1 MATLKRT
8 PLYDTHIALGA
19 RMVEF
24 SGWEMP
30 VQYSGIIQ
38 EHHTVRKAAG
48 LFDIDHMGQFDVSG
62 ADALAF
68 LQHLLSADLST
79 LEVNQAKYAILCY
92 ADGMVVDDTFV
103 YKLPGATTL
112 KGAGTNSAR
121 PHYMIVVN
129 ASNREKD
136 FAWMNAHRG
145 GFKIDLRDISDE
157 FYMLAFQGPK
167 AEEVLQ
173 RIESFDLS
181 KIKYHHVREFK
192 IHNERGWI
200 ARTGYT
206 GEDGFELF
214 IPIKHYKHVWDAI
227 LETGKDGGVK
237 PIGLGARDSLR
248 FEAKFALY
256 GHEIDAQTTPIEA
269 ALSWACDL
277 NKEFIGRDA
286 LLKQKLEGVK
296 KKLVGFEMIDRGIA
310 RKDYPIA
317 KDGQTIGVVTTG
329 MFAPTLEKN
338 LGLGFVP
345 PEFAA
350 VATEFDVIV
359 RGKPLK
365 ARVVKTPFY
374 ANRARG
380 K

>member
-24 SGWEMP
+24 GGWEMP
-30 VQYSGIIQ
+30 VQYSGILE
-38 EHHTVRKAAG
+38 EHRTVRKAAG

-62 ADALAF
+62 ADALTF

-92 ADGMVVDDTFV
+92 ADGTVIDDTFV
-103 YKLPGATTL
+103 YKLPGATT
-112 KGAGTNSAR
+112 SAR

-136 FAWMNAHRG
+136 FAWMNAHKT
-145 GFKIDLRDISDE
+145 GFQADLRDISDE
-157 FYMLAFQGPK
+157 YYMLAFQGPK

-181 KIKYHHVREFK
+181 KIKYHHIREFK
-192 IHNERGWI
+192 IHNEGGWL

-214 IPIKHYKHVWDAI
+214 VPIKHYQHVWDAI
-227 LETGKDGGVK
+227 LEAGKDAGVK
-237 PIGLGARDSLR
+237 PVGLGARDSLR

-269 ALSWACDL
+269 ALGWACDL

-338 LGLGFVP
+338 VGLGFVP

-350 VATEFDVIV
+350 VGTEFDVIV

-380 K
+380 KG

>member
-1 MATLKRT
+1 MELERT

-30 VQYSGIIQ
+30 LQYAGILE
-38 EHHTVRKAAG
+38 EHRAVRNAAG
-48 LFDIDHMGQFDVSG
+48 LFDIDHMGQIRVQG
-62 ADALAF
+62 TDALPY
-68 LQHLLSADLST
+68 LQKLLSADLANV
-79 LEVNQAKYAILCY
+79 EVNGAKYAILCY
-92 ADGMVVDDTFV
+92 ADGGVVDDTFV
-103 YKLPGATTL
+103 YRF
-112 KGAGTNSAR
+112 TNEW
-121 PHYMIVVN
+121 MVVVN
-129 ASNREKD
+129 AGNREKD
-136 FAWMNAHRG
+136 FAWMDAHRG
-145 GFKIDLRDISDE
+145 ESAVTIRDVSDE
-157 FYMLAFQGPK
+157 YYMLAFQGPK

-173 RIESFDLS
+173 RLESFNLSDL
-181 KIKYHHVREFK
+181 KYHHAREFH
-192 IHNERGWI
+192 IHDEKGII

-214 IPIKHYKHVWDAI
+214 VPQKYGKHVWDAI
-227 LETGKDGGVK
+227 LEAGNAEGAQ

-256 GHEIDAQTTPIEA
+256 GHEIDADTTPLEA
-269 ALSWACDL
+269 GLGWACSLD
-277 NKEFIGRDA
+277 KEFIGRDS

-310 RKDYPIA
+310 RNGYEIA
-317 KDGQTIGVVTTG
+317 KDGNVVGKVTTG

-338 LGLGFVP
+338 IGLGFVP
-345 PEFAA
+345 PALA
-350 VATEFDVIV
+350 KIGSEFDVII
-359 RGKPLK
+359 RGKPTK

-374 ANRARG
+374 ANRAR